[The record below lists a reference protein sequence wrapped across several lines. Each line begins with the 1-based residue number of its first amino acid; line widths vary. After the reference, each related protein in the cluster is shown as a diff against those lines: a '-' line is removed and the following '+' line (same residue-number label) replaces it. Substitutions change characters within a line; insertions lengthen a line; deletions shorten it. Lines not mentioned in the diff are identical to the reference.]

1 MMPLLPHHTSSLI
14 AELGKGLNWIR
25 FCPPFSQLAD
35 LDIRAV
41 EVGVPLPT

>member
-1 MMPLLPHHTSSLI
+1 MMPLLLHHTSSLI
-14 AELGKGLNWIR
+14 VELGKGLNGVR

-41 EVGVPLPT
+41 EARVPLPT